1 MRKERFKSLVLV
13 ALVVSSLLLTSQIWF
28 NERLWPEGYNFFV
41 NIRASAFE
49 TVAGFFGAP
58 AEEENGQASV
68 LEPITLAAYTVKD
81 MDHVM
86 TVVNESSD
94 SFELIN
100 DYISSTITYALAKEA
115 KSITQVTEDDW
126 QKALFTRGL
135 YVDYGVTYHT
145 STFSEVLGVSASPL
159 AETAQK
165 VRRFIITPE
174 DSLIA
179 GVSVYAAD
187 EETGAFYK
195 ISTGLDKE
203 ELNTNLSILAEDA
216 SPYRRFSFMINLN
229 APPGMAGEAVYGPYL
244 VLNEEKAE
252 YPVLLAENPVFQAE
266 EMSIDAYAVDKLLRV
281 FSINPKTV
289 RRYTDADGSMI
300 FVQSQSTLKITLDGV
315 MTYTTVAGSKGLAV
329 EGLSAGQPSAAD
341 VLTKGAQ
348 IPVGVM
354 NAVSSGEGTKLY
366 LSGFEEKEGSSYT
379 VTFDYMHQ
387 GTPVML
393 GGEYAGGAVR
403 MEMEGGY
410 LKSYTQVLRA
420 YASTG
425 REMLVESTYD
435 AVDKIFEGITD
446 TEERGKQ
453 IESVFVAYDD
463 DGGNGEKQAAW
474 FLKQE
479 GTQGYKK

>member
-1 MRKERFKSLVLV
+1 MKKERIKSLILS
-13 ALVVSSLLLTSQIWF
+13 ALVISSLLLTGQIWF
-28 NERLWPEGYNFFV
+28 NEKLWPEGYNFFV
-41 NIRASAFE
+41 NIRASAIE
-49 TVAGFFGAP
+49 TVAGFFGAQ
-58 AEEENGQASV
+58 EEEDGQASV

-86 TVVNESSD
+86 AVVNESSE

-100 DYISSTITYALAKEA
+100 DYISTTITYALTKEA
-115 KSITQVTEDDW
+115 RSITQVTEDDW

-135 YVDYGVTYHT
+135 YVDYGVTYRCA
-145 STFSEVLGVSASPL
+145 TFSEMLGVSASPL
-159 AETAQK
+159 AETVQK

-174 DSLIA
+174 ESVIA

-203 ELNTNLSILAEDA
+203 ELLTNLSILAEDA
-216 SPYRRFSFMINLN
+216 SPYRQFSFMNNLN
-229 APPGMAGEAVYGPYL
+229 APPGMAGEAVYAPYL
-244 VLNEEKAE
+244 VLNQEKAQ
-252 YPVLLAENPVFQAE
+252 YPVLTAENPVFQAE

-289 RRYTDADGSMI
+289 RRYTDADGSMT

-315 MTYTTVAGSKGLAV
+315 LTYTTVAGSRGLAV
-329 EGLSAGQPSAAD
+329 EGLASGQPSAAD
-341 VLTKGAQ
+341 VLTEGAQ

-354 NAVSSGEGTKLY
+354 NAISSGEGTKLY
-366 LSGFEEKEGSSYT
+366 LSGFEENEGSYV

-393 GGEYAGGAVR
+393 SGAYAGSNAVR
-403 MEMEGGY
+403 LEIENGY
-410 LKSYTQVLRA
+410 VKSYTHVLRS
-420 YASTG
+420 YAPAG
-425 REMLVESTYD
+425 RDMLVESTYD
-435 AVDKIFEGITD
+435 AVDQIFEGITD
-446 TEERGKQ
+446 IEERGKQ
-453 IESVFVAYDD
+453 IEAVFVAYDD
-463 DGGNGEKQAAW
+463 DGGNGEKQAVW

>member
-1 MRKERFKSLVLV
+1 MKKERIKSLILS
-13 ALVVSSLLLTSQIWF
+13 ALVISSLLLTSQIWF
-28 NERLWPEGYNFFV
+28 NEKLWPEGYNFFV
-41 NIRASAFE
+41 NIRASALE
-49 TVAGFFGAP
+49 TVAGFFGAQEKE
-58 AEEENGQASV
+58 AGQASV

-86 TVVNESSD
+86 AVVNESSE

-100 DYISSTITYALAKEA
+100 DYISATITYALTKEA
-115 KSITQVTEDDW
+115 RSITQVTEDDW
-126 QKALFTRGL
+126 QRALFTRGL
-135 YVDYGVTYHT
+135 YVDYGVTYD
-145 STFSEVLGVSASPL
+145 SATFSQVLGVSASPL

-174 DSLIA
+174 ESVIA

-203 ELNTNLSILAEDA
+203 ELLTNLSILAEDA
-216 SPYRRFSFMINLN
+216 SPYRQFSFMNNLN
-229 APPGMAGEAVYGPYL
+229 APPGMAWEAVYAPYL
-244 VLNEEKAE
+244 VLNQERAQ
-252 YPVLLAENPVFQAE
+252 YPVLTAENPVFQAE

-289 RRYTDADGSMI
+289 RRYTDADGSLT

-315 MTYTTVAGSKGLAV
+315 LTYTTVAGSRGLAV
-329 EGLSAGQPSAAD
+329 EGLTAGQPSAAD
-341 VLTKGAQ
+341 VLTEGAQ

-354 NAVSSGEGTKLY
+354 NAISSGEGTKLY
-366 LSGFEEKEGSSYT
+366 LSGFEENEGSYV

-393 GGEYAGGAVR
+393 GGAYAGSNAVR
-403 MEMEGGY
+403 MEIEGGY
-410 LKSYTQVLRA
+410 VKSYTHVLRS
-420 YASTG
+420 YAPAG
-425 REMLVESTYD
+425 RDMLVESTYD
-435 AVDKIFEGITD
+435 AVDQIFEGITD
-446 TEERGKQ
+446 IEERGKQ
-453 IESVFVAYDD
+453 IEAVFVAYDD
-463 DGGNGEKQAAW
+463 DGGNGEKQAVW